1 MLLAVRD
8 WQTFWKTSAQTAKSL
23 DVTPYI
29 SLCAQLSSQGR
40 EVSQGPEMKREPG
53 PHCSACTAQERC
65 SHAVGPR
72 RLDIET
78 GPHGLWKRQSAFRWV
93 PGEFVWDIG
102 LGWIKILRFVTMSVS
117 SVTAMRSLYLHWLLD
132 LLRDRCSGHLQE
144 QPASALGLYPAYPS
158 CLLLVFH
165 GCWLRTWNSWVRDRG
180 LVPHGTAKQHELCVG
195 LGSSVPQE
203 WHQGPR
209 QMPRKQ
215 WTASQPAHTEL
226 FIASGKQAYT
236 WAIADTTLRSGPSGE
251 HSRTTFLANPLRTC
265 RGTRHPWRR
274 ASAGTPRAQG
284 FLELQSVHMSSQ
296 VKPTTPLQ
304 VRQRQLHLRE
314 LRYWNQT
321 FQSIMPE
328 ILTD

>member
-1 MLLAVRD
+1 M
-8 WQTFWKTSAQTAKSL
+8 WHHTSPYVHSWAHKGGKSHKGQKWRGSQDPTAQLVQPRSGA
-23 DVTPYI
+23 VTPWAHADWI
-29 SLCAQLSSQGR
+29 L
-40 EVSQGPEMKREPG
+40 KRALMG
-53 PHCSACTAQERC
+53 Y
-65 SHAVGPR
+65 GKGN
-72 RLDIET
+72 L
-78 GPHGLWKRQSAFRWV
+78 SAFRWV

-195 LGSSVPQE
+195 LGSSVPQK

-265 RGTRHPWRR
+265 RGTWHPWRR
-274 ASAGTPRAQG
+274 ASVGTPRAQG